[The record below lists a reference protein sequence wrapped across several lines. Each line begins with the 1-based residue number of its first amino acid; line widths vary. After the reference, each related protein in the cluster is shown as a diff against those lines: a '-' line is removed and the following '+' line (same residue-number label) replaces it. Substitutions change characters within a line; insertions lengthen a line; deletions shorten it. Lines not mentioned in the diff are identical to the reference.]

1 MFHFVDEGKRAEQAP
16 PLRCEMGS
24 EDQKGEDNENEDEK
38 DKKDDCGIALYWRF
52 RSLSWILHDV
62 FLRLPSG
69 N

>member
-1 MFHFVDEGKRAEQAP
+1 MRGSGRIDGKRAEQAS
-16 PLRCEMGS
+16 PLRNDGK
-24 EDQKGEDNENEDEK
+24 KGGNNENEDEK